1 VFYFQQLLNAA
12 LAGID
17 HTAIVSVMSGIGYA
31 ILLIGFLLSL
41 YQAALK
47 GGDVRGLGIATIK
60 YVTLAII
67 VANWSTVFHDINNGF
82 TWLAQKI
89 NETSGVVDMFA
100 NWGEQ
105 LQQQLQTN
113 PGLTLWDLVTGD
125 LSGLLTTL
133 LVVVAYVLFIFAM
146 VIFTF
151 FYALYGS
158 LLYVLGPPVL
168 SLLPVLGARELAKS
182 YAQNLMIW
190 NAWAVLY
197 AVFGTLITAIHM
209 DRVNQVLGNGAF
221 GWLRG
226 LADAPLL
233 GLVSIVYAICI
244 ALIPMIAKRVVS
256 GDVGSTVG
264 AIVAT
269 TAAVIGV
276 AVAGASGVAAGAGVA
291 GGGGASAGAGQGGA
305 SAGAG
310 SASSAAASSS
320 GSAPSRPTQ
329 AMTLGESLQA
339 GPRANSSGSSK
350 GSETPA
356 SRAGGSRK
364 TQGGSE
370 STRSG
375 GGSRSEFYRP
385 TGVMQSLSFTV
396 GRSIGRA
403 VASRQDESQQSGGE
417 Q

>member
-17 HTAIVSVMSGIGYA
+17 HTAIISVMSGIGYA

-47 GGDVRGLGIATIK
+47 GGDVRGLGIAAIK
-60 YVTLAII
+60 YVILAII
-67 VANWSTVFHDINNGF
+67 IANWSTVFHDINNGF

-89 NETSGVVDMFA
+89 NETSGMVDMFA

-105 LQQQLQTN
+105 LQQQFQTN
-113 PGLTLWDLVTGD
+113 PGLTLWNLVTGD
-125 LSGLLTTL
+125 ISGLITTL
-133 LVVVAYVLFIFAM
+133 LLVVGYIVFIFAII
-146 VIFTF
+146 VFTF

-158 LLYVLGPPVL
+158 LLYVLGPPIL
-168 SLLPVLGARELAKS
+168 SLLPVVGAGELAKS

-256 GDVGSTVG
+256 GDVGSTVA

-269 TAAVIGV
+269 TTAVIGV
-276 AVAGASGVAAGAGVA
+276 GVAAASGVAAGAGGA
-291 GGGGASAGAGQGGA
+291 GASAAAGQGGA

-310 SASSAAASSS
+310 GGSSAGASSS
-320 GSAPSRPTQ
+320 GLAPTRPTQ
-329 AMTLGESLQA
+329 AMTIGESLTA
-339 GPRANSSGSSK
+339 GRGSGSAERPQPPSSTGGSGDETHGRSGSSGSK
-350 GSETPA
+350 RGS
-356 SRAGGSRK
+356 GS
-364 TQGGSE
+364 S
-370 STRSG
+370 SA
-375 GGSRSEFYRP
+375 FYRP
-385 TGVMQSLSFTV
+385 VGVMQSLSFSV

-403 VASRQDESQQSGGE
+403 VASRRDEGQQSGGE

>member
-1 VFYFQQLLNAA
+1 MFYFQQLLNAA

-17 HTAIVSVMSGIGYA
+17 HTAIISVMSGIGYA

-47 GGDVRGLGIATIK
+47 GGDVRGLGVAAIK
-60 YVTLAII
+60 YLILAII
-67 VANWSTVFHDINNGF
+67 VGNWSTVFHDINNGF

-125 LSGLLTTL
+125 LSGSLTTL
-133 LVVVAYVLFIFAM
+133 LVIVAYVVFIFAM
-146 VIFTF
+146 IVFTF
-151 FYALYGS
+151 FYTLYGS

-168 SLLPVLGARELAKS
+168 SLLPVVGARELAKS

-264 AIVAT
+264 AMVAT
-269 TAAVIGV
+269 TTAVIGV
-276 AVAGASGVAAGAGVA
+276 AVAAASGVAAGAGIA
-291 GGGGASAGAGQGGA
+291 GGAGASAGAGQGGA

-310 SASSAAASSS
+310 GGSAAGASS
-320 GSAPSRPTQ
+320 GSAPSQPTR
-329 AMTLGESLQA
+329 AMTLGESLKA
-339 GPRANSSGSSK
+339 GTGASSSGSSQRPAPPVSAGE
-350 GSETPA
+350 GSP
-356 SRAGGSRK
+356 K
-364 TQGGSE
+364 TQGASK
-370 STRSG
+370 STGSG
-375 GGSRSEFYRP
+375 GGSSSGFYRP
-385 TGVMQSLSFTV
+385 IGVMQSLSFTV

-403 VASRQDESQQSGGE
+403 VASRRDEGQQSGGE

>member
-1 VFYFQQLLNAA
+1 MFYFQQLLNAA

-17 HTAIVSVMSGIGYA
+17 HTAIISVMSGIGYA

-47 GGDVRGLGIATIK
+47 GGDVRGLGIAAIK
-60 YVTLAII
+60 YVILAII
-67 VANWSTVFHDINNGF
+67 IANWSTVFHDINNGF

-89 NETSGVVDMFA
+89 NETSGLGDMFT

-105 LQQQLQTN
+105 LQQQFQTN

-125 LSGLLTTL
+125 ISGFITTFL
-133 LVVVAYVLFIFAM
+133 LVVAYIVYIFAII
-146 VIFTF
+146 VFTF

-158 LLYVLGPPVL
+158 LLYVLGPPIL

-197 AVFGTLITAIHM
+197 AVFGALITAIHM

-221 GWLRG
+221 GWLKG

-233 GLVSIVYAICI
+233 GLISIVYAICI

-256 GDVGSTVG
+256 GDVGSTAG

-269 TAAVIGV
+269 TTAVIGV
-276 AVAGASGVAAGAGVA
+276 AVAAASGVAAGAGGA
-291 GGGGASAGAGQGGA
+291 GASAGAGQGGA
-305 SAGAG
+305 STGAG
-310 SASSAAASSS
+310 GSSAGASSS

-329 AMTLGESLQA
+329 AMTIGESLKA
-339 GPRANSSGSSK
+339 GTGGSSSGSSQ
-350 GSETPA
+350 SPEPPA
-356 SRAGGSRK
+356 SQGEGSGE
-364 TQGGSE
+364 TQKESE
-370 STRSG
+370 STGSG
-375 GGSRSEFYRP
+375 GGFRSGFYRP
-385 TGVMQSLSFTV
+385 IGVMQSLSFSV
-396 GRSIGRA
+396 GRSIGKA
-403 VASRQDESQQSGGE
+403 VASKRDEGQQSGGE